1 MQNPNENTHT
11 SSYKSLLK
19 ANGLFGAMELMR
31 LSIRFGINK
40 IASFYLGVS
49 GIGLLGLI
57 ENTIQLIGSFTQLGI
72 TFTGVRAIS
81 AVEKNE
87 RKNSIN
93 KVVLFSTLTGVI
105 AALISIVFSKQ
116 LSLLTF
122 GNEEYTYWFIA
133 LCISFISNGYVLGR
147 NIVYEGTLQL
157 RKLAIITTVV
167 NTLHIGTAWIS
178 YGLFPKNGILIAL
191 ICNSIFSAVTYIL
204 FEKTQ
209 IKINIKETSI
219 DWKFIRSLAS
229 NGIYFALSISVT
241 LGCFF
246 IIRNYLSLHHGIQSV
261 GYFNVGYILLE
272 SYLGFIFLS
281 MSKFFFPKLTQTH
294 SSKKNTTPIINQQ
307 LEIALLLITPAIFFI
322 YFAHDY
328 IIKWLFSEEFYA
340 VFLILLT
347 GLPSL
352 IFKSYNY
359 SVGYLLLSDGRMKT
373 FFWFNFASAIFHAL
387 SCILLYPIVGLYGI
401 GISIF
406 LQHFLYA
413 VALQFYVKK
422 SFHFNLYTQNKIF
435 IALITLCS
443 IGTIASYFQTNV
455 FYTKLIS
462 FLLFLV
468 FLCNSLLKIRSF
480 LSKKTTH

>member
-178 YGLFPKNGILIAL
+178 YGLFPK
-191 ICNSIFSAVTYIL
+191 
-204 FEKTQ
+204 K
-209 IKINIKETSI
+209 
-219 DWKFIRSLAS
+219 W
-229 NGIYFALSISVT
+229 
-241 LGCFF
+241 
-246 IIRNYLSLHHGIQSV
+246 
-261 GYFNVGYILLE
+261 YFNR
-272 SYLGFIFLS
+272 
-281 MSKFFFPKLTQTH
+281 
-294 SSKKNTTPIINQQ
+294 IN
-307 LEIALLLITPAIFFI
+307 L
-322 YFAHDY
+322 
-328 IIKWLFSEEFYA
+328 
-340 VFLILLT
+340 
-347 GLPSL
+347 
-352 IFKSYNY
+352 
-359 SVGYLLLSDGRMKT
+359 
-373 FFWFNFASAIFHAL
+373 
-387 SCILLYPIVGLYGI
+387 
-401 GISIF
+401 
-406 LQHFLYA
+406 
-413 VALQFYVKK
+413 
-422 SFHFNLYTQNKIF
+422 
-435 IALITLCS
+435 
-443 IGTIASYFQTNV
+443 
-455 FYTKLIS
+455 
-462 FLLFLV
+462 
-468 FLCNSLLKIRSF
+468 
-480 LSKKTTH
+480 